1 MFTYSLSI
9 FLTSTAFVDTKC
21 KIRHISFE
29 ICRIFENCP
38 LEYTPFEN
46 GFLYGASVHNQ
57 SLTRG
62 KNLKKRRASAR
73 KIHVEAFDYKLFL
86 SLIVLKISTVHKNI
100 RIKDGDTVIAAVE
113 LIYVIFGHKI
123 LPIICV
129 FYFFIFVMFK
139 RHKIFLLAF
148 LISEPVIH

>member
-62 KNLKKRRASAR
+62 KNLKKKEPQHANCVLR
-73 KIHVEAFDYKLFL
+73 L
-86 SLIVLKISTVHKNI
+86 ST
-100 RIKDGDTVIAAVE
+100 G
-113 LIYVIFGHKI
+113 IYYAI
-123 LPIICV
+123 
-129 FYFFIFVMFK
+129 
-139 RHKIFLLAF
+139 
-148 LISEPVIH
+148 

>member
-46 GFLYGASVHNQ
+46 GFLHGASVHNQ
-57 SLTRG
+57 PLTRG

-73 KIHVEAFDYKLFL
+73 ELRVEALDWHILRN
-86 SLIVLKISTVHKNI
+86 LIQCNAVSPSVAFVKQP
-100 RIKDGDTVIAAVE
+100 IKMSVV
-113 LIYVIFGHKI
+113 
-123 LPIICV
+123 
-129 FYFFIFVMFK
+129 
-139 RHKIFLLAF
+139 
-148 LISEPVIH
+148 